1 MLLESR
7 EQKIV
12 KLLLALLDGKEGFSA
27 ILLINAD
34 GKFCSPTLIFKGKTT
49 KCLQKIHLSDNQKEK
64 VNLTFSESGWNN
76 INITISILEQ
86 INKLVNNSSSALI
99 LDQHKS
105 HTGDIIN
112 AKAKELK
119 IQLIYVPTGQTAN
132 LQPLDISINGA
143 LKSIS
148 HKYIKNLYIDDPYYT
163 PTINDAVQSLL
174 DASTKIDT
182 LTIKKSFAI
191 VRN

>member
-1 MLLESR
+1 M
-7 EQKIV
+7 
-12 KLLLALLDGKEGFSA
+12 
-27 ILLINAD
+27 
-34 GKFCSPTLIFKGKTT
+34 IFKGKTT